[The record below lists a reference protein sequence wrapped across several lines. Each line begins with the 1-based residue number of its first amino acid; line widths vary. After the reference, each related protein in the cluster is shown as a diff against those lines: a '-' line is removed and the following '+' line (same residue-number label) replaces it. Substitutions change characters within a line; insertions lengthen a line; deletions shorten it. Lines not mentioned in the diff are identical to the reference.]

1 MPKSGRRRGM
11 GQAARIPVPAGLRGS
26 IRPLALAAQTRVGT
40 KPGHQARGGHH
51 AVRRPS
57 RGRGLSRGRG
67 PVRGRAAITPGG
79 RPPCSQA
86 ASTRFERLS
95 PGRAAITRPERPP
108 GRRTATTQSERP
120 PGRRTAATRFGR
132 PASGSDSRDHPG
144 QESGRLH
151 APLLGQLIPDR
162 GGAFLAGKYRP
173 SIRKTSHLI
182 GGSSEN
188 APAVGDGAA
197 SSGQLSE
204 GKRPRID
211 DRHGVR
217 HPCVENRRSCHLAEP
232 PLATGPHSSCWR
244 YMHSSLVRDEKSLDV
259 CHGHAHFLQLSVALV
274 RGFSSAAMGA

>member
-1 MPKSGRRRGM
+1 MPKSGRRREWG
-11 GQAARIPVPAGLRGS
+11 RLRGS
-26 IRPLALAAQTRVGT
+26 PYQPGLRDNVRRPRLPRRHALAPNRAIRRAAATMQS
-40 KPGHQARGGHH
+40 GGHH
-51 AVRRPS
+51 AA
-57 RGRGLSRGRG
+57 GDYHAAGA
-67 PVRGRAAITPGG
+67 PVRGRAAITRFRATPTRPG
-79 RPPCSQA
+79 
-86 ASTRFERLS
+86 
-95 PGRAAITRPERPP
+95 AAITRP
-108 GRRTATTQSERP
+108 ERP

-132 PASGSDSRDHPG
+132 PASGSDSRDPG

-151 APLLGQLIPDR
+151 AALLGQLIPDR

-232 PLATGPHSSCWR
+232 PLATGPQSSCRR

-259 CHGHAHFLQLSVALV
+259 CHGHAHFLQLRVALV
-274 RGFSSAAMGA
+274 RGFSSAATGA